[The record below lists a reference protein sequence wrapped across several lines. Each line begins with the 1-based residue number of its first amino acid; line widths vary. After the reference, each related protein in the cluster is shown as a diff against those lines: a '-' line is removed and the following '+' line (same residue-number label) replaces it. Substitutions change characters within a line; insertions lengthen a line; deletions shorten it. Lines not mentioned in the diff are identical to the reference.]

1 MTEAQSALSEW
12 QRLFECRARTRF
24 PEKVARALAEPA
36 PYTRMDAVPELAT
49 LLQGA
54 VVAAPQIDA
63 ATLFGLVELSFE
75 TVLTAGVAR
84 DFGEYAQF
92 FDSALQLIDVLRRR
106 HHSTTM
112 LRLAAA
118 RFEARV
124 GNGNRRR
131 RSLIEEAVA
140 ASLDSGEHVAAL
152 LTLAKFHI
160 DVSDYRA
167 SRRVLTD
174 CRRIVVAGV
183 PAEFVVDVQ
192 TTTGI
197 SYYYTDPDK
206 ARRYFERAVALGQER
221 MSEPRVN
228 QAVASAIHYLGR
240 LAHDRGDQQVALEH
254 YVTAERLSD
263 NYLSGHGFYHQRLAE
278 ILVVHGPVEQAHH
291 HLVRAGAVFARAGQ
305 VSIAIAVLDGTWMR
319 YHVRLGHIG
328 EAERIAVHGL
338 ALSREHIGPRAE
350 MVLLVELLGLRV
362 RQRRWRA
369 AVPLV
374 LRGASLFLRVEA
386 AGGVIGS
393 VRQFGTIWRR
403 LAPMLRSRSA
413 RQPVLVSCPC
423 GDDHSGT

>member
-1 MTEAQSALSEW
+1 
-12 QRLFECRARTRF
+12 
-24 PEKVARALAEPA
+24 
-36 PYTRMDAVPELAT
+36 
-49 LLQGA
+49 
-54 VVAAPQIDA
+54 
-63 ATLFGLVELSFE
+63 
-75 TVLTAGVAR
+75 
-84 DFGEYAQF
+84 
-92 FDSALQLIDVLRRR
+92 
-106 HHSTTM
+106 M

-124 GNGNRRR
+124 GNGNQRR
-131 RSLIEEAVA
+131 RSLIEEAA
-140 ASLDSGEHVAAL
+140 TASLNSAEHVAAL

-167 SRRVLTD
+167 SRRVLTE

-183 PAEFVVDVQ
+183 PAEFVVDVE

-197 SYYYTDPDK
+197 SYYYTDPDN
-206 ARRYFERAVALGQER
+206 ARQYFERAVALGREC
-221 MSEPRVN
+221 MSESRVN

-263 NYLSGHGFYHQRLAE
+263 NYLTGHGFYHQRLAE
-278 ILVVHGPVEQAHH
+278 ILVAHGPAEQAHY
-291 HLVRAGAVFARAGQ
+291 HLVRAGAVFALAGQ
-305 VSIAIAVLDGTWMR
+305 VSIAVAVLDGTWMR

-403 LAPMLRSRSA
+403 LAPMLRRGSA
-413 RQPVLVSCPC
+413 RHPVPVSCPC
-423 GDDHSGT
+423 GDDHSDT